1 LFTYSKCPVGFDGRL
16 EDFNDPGPDL
26 CVDLSVCFAFCSL
39 SVKSKFFCQRLTS
52 NRVDNCGQVF
62 GTQKLYWVLPMYTQ
76 EDQKKMTV
84 LHGLDYP
91 LRPDLES

>member
-1 LFTYSKCPVGFDGRL
+1 MIQVQIYVLIYPYVLPSTCLVLNPS
-16 EDFNDPGPDL
+16 
-26 CVDLSVCFAFCSL
+26 S
-39 SVKSKFFCQRLTS
+39 CQRLTS

>member
-1 LFTYSKCPVGFDGRL
+1 MIQVQIYVF
-16 EDFNDPGPDL
+16 
-26 CVDLSVCFAFCSL
+26 DLSICFSFCLL
-39 SVKSKFFCQRLTS
+39 SVKSKFLS
-52 NRVDNCGQVF
+52 KRVDNCEQVF
-62 GTQKLYWVLPMYTQ
+62 GTRKLYWVLPMYTQ